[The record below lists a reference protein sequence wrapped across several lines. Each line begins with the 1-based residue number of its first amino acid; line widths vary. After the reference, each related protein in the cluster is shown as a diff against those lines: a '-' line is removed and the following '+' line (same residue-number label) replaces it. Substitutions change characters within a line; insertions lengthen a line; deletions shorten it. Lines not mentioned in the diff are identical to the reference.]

1 MAKNNKGNSQVN
13 YMLNLEEIMK
23 FVFDSEN
30 NRNTDSEINE
40 FYENKDGEIKL
51 SNKTI
56 REIKA
61 RIDSS
66 AESTIRYDLI
76 KMFISSLFDMP
87 SKLTIPEELSLG
99 DTIVLNTMLNNNML
113 MEINNTNI

>member
-1 MAKNNKGNSQVN
+1 MAKNNKNEPQMN
-13 YMLNLEEIMK
+13 YLLNLEEIMK
-23 FVFDSEN
+23 FVFENEN

-40 FYENKDGEIKL
+40 FYENNGSEIKL

-56 REIKA
+56 REIKT

-76 KMFISSLFDMP
+76 KTFITSLFDMP
-87 SKLTIPEELSLG
+87 SKISTPEELTLG

-113 MEINNTNI
+113 TEIK